1 MSARRLT
8 IDCAIFG
15 AAFVALG
22 VYGFAVGDFAAILQP
37 VAKDLPLRTPLADLC
52 AAVALLGGAGLWWP
66 RTARAAAA
74 VLLGGLTIWML
85 VFRIPP
91 VIRAPNTQ
99 EAWSNWSE
107 MAVYTA
113 AAWVLFAAG
122 DAGRVFARARPAL
135 GTRGAHV
142 LYGLALIPFGIA
154 HFSYLKETA
163 GLVPAY
169 LPWHTA
175 WAAATG
181 GAYLAAA
188 LAILSG
194 IGARLAAL
202 LCAVQMG
209 GFTLLIWVPIVA
221 AGGANAFQWN
231 EFVISCVLT
240 VSGWVLA
247 ESYRGEAWLGL
258 RRR

>member
-1 MSARRLT
+1 MPARRLT
-8 IDCAIFG
+8 IGCALFG
-15 AAFVALG
+15 AAFVGLG
-22 VYGFAVGDFAAILQP
+22 LSGFVSGDFAAILQP
-37 VAKDLPLRTPLADLC
+37 VAKDLPLRTPLVYLC
-52 AAVALLGGAGLWWP
+52 AAIALLGGAGLLWP
-66 RTARAAAA
+66 RTSRAAAA
-74 VLLGGLTIWML
+74 MLLGGLTLWTL
-85 VFRIPP
+85 VFRIP
-91 VIRAPNTQ
+91 VLIRAPNTQ
-99 EAWSNWSE
+99 DAWSNWGE

-113 AAWVLFAAG
+113 AAWVLCAAG
-122 DAGRVFARARPAL
+122 DSNSVFARTRPAL
-135 GTRGAHV
+135 GTRGARV

-169 LPWHTA
+169 LPWRLA

-209 GFTLLIWVPIVA
+209 GFTLLVWVPIVA

-247 ESYRGEAWLGL
+247 ESYRGEAWLAL